1 MTCKRWIGSAL
12 AAVAVVIAIVL
23 AVFQPQKLFIDET
36 VDEPVPVAA
45 VAEAAVSDAAVPEA
59 GVSAQPAASAVA
71 TATPTSPMADDPTMK
86 STNAASAAPSAASAK
101 PAAAAK
107 ARTGSFRSLDHEGS
121 GNASIIDVGG
131 KFVIRFEDLNVENGP
146 DLHVYLSKAPGDA
159 TESAFDDDF
168 VNLGKLKGNK
178 GNQNYDVPAGVDV
191 AAYNSVVVWCKRFS
205 SGFAV
210 APLV

>member
-1 MTCKRWIGSAL
+1 MTRKRWIGSAL
-12 AAVAVVIAIVL
+12 AAAAVVIAIVL

-45 VAEAAVSDAAVPEA
+45 VAEAAVP
-59 GVSAQPAASAVA
+59 AQPAAGTAPA
-71 TATPTSPMADDPTMK
+71 ATPTAPAAEAPQPKATA
-86 STNAASAAPSAASAK
+86 AASAAPAVAAAK
-101 PAAAAK
+101 PPTAK

-121 GNASIIDVGG
+121 GKASIIDVGG
-131 KFVIRFEDLNVENGP
+131 RFVIRFEDLNVENGP

-159 TESAFDDDF
+159 KESAFDDDF
-168 VNLGKLKGNK
+168 VNVGKLKGNK

-191 AAYNSVVVWCKRFS
+191 AAYPSGVVWCKRFS